1 MPGNTSGLIMD
12 ADQRR
17 IAAYATAVFIS
28 SALLLVLEIVAA
40 RLIAPYVGV
49 SLYTWSAVIG
59 IVLAGLSVGNA
70 IGGVWADRRATVDA
84 AGGVLVAAGL
94 SALLIPWLLLLTARQ
109 LQHYELSI
117 LGTSMVLVLV
127 LFLLPAMLI
136 GIVTPLL
143 TTLALSHS
151 RRTGHIV
158 GMMHALGATGSIL
171 GTFAAAWW
179 LIPAIGSRDVVL
191 TSGLL
196 LLLGGLALLRPLA
209 SARRVAVAVA
219 VLACAIGLGVS
230 TLFNPALASPC
241 ERESSYFCIR
251 TVDEGSDPRLGQA
264 RSLVLDHLL
273 HGTNVE
279 NDGTYLSAPYV
290 QLMQELMCRH
300 HHDKASL
307 RAFFIGG
314 GAYTQPRALW
324 LASMP
329 VDITVA
335 ELDPVVT
342 QTAREE
348 LFLDDR
354 DMHVI
359 HGDARAVLARL
370 PEGERFDIIVGDA
383 FHDVSVPYHLVTREF
398 AQLLRRRLTDDGIYV
413 LNLVDIYPNGR
424 LAQALLK
431 TLGSVFDNVD
441 VWLDEIPQGEARVT
455 YVLSASNRP
464 TPLAG
469 DRSRLH
475 AVTAPMRSWY
485 RVTARL
491 LPGDAGLQPAVPLL
505 TDDNAPVEQLISS
518 LFTTGAGL

>member
-1 MPGNTSGLIMD
+1 MN
-12 ADQRR
+12 ADRRR
-17 IAAYATAVFIS
+17 IALYAATVFVS

-40 RLIAPYVGV
+40 RLIAPHVGV

-59 IVLAGLSVGNA
+59 VVLAGLSIGNA
-70 IGGVWADRRATVDA
+70 IGGAWADRRASTDSA
-84 AGGVLVAAGL
+84 AGVLIASGFAAL
-94 SALLIPWLLLLTARQ
+94 AIPWLLVATAARLHEMQ
-109 LQHYELSI
+109 LSI
-117 LGTSMVLVLV
+117 LSTSLALVLV
-127 LFLLPAMLI
+127 LFFLPALLI

-143 TTLALSHS
+143 TTLALRCS

-158 GMMHALGATGSIL
+158 GMMHALGATGSIV

-179 LIPAIGSRDVVL
+179 LIPVLGSRDVVL
-191 TSGLL
+191 TSGGLL
-196 LLLGGLALLRPLA
+196 LLCGLVLLRPVA
-209 SARRVAVAVA
+209 SPTRAMAGALVLAVAAASLWVVVA
-219 VLACAIGLGVS
+219 
-230 TLFNPALASPC
+230 TPALASPC

-251 TVDEGSDPRLGQA
+251 TVDEGEHPQLGRV

-279 NDGTYLSAPYV
+279 NDGTYLEAPYV

-335 ELDPVVT
+335 ELDPAVT
-342 QTAREE
+342 ATAREE
-348 LFLDDR
+348 LFVDDST
-354 DMHVI
+354 MHVI
-359 HGDARAVLARL
+359 HGDARATIARL
-370 PEGERFDIIVGDA
+370 PPGERFDIIVGDA

-398 AQLLRRRLTDDGIYV
+398 AAQLRGRLDRDGIYV
-413 LNLVDIYPNGR
+413 LNLVDTFPTGR
-424 LAQALLK
+424 LARALVK
-431 TLGSVFDNVD
+431 TLQSEFSHVD
-441 VWLDEIPQGEARVT
+441 VWLHDVPLSETRVT
-455 YVLSASNRP
+455 YVISASNAP

-469 DRSRLH
+469 NGDRLRG
-475 AVTAPMRSWY
+475 VTRPTRSWE
-485 RVTARL
+485 RVTQRL
-491 LPGDAGLQPAVPLL
+491 QGPAPGDDGVPLL

-518 LFTTGAGL
+518 LFTTGVGQ

>member
-1 MPGNTSGLIMD
+1 MGP
-12 ADQRR
+12 DQRK
-17 IAAYATAVFIS
+17 IVLYAAAVFMS

-70 IGGVWADRRATVDA
+70 IGGAWADRQAA
-84 AGGVLVAAGL
+84 AGAAGAVLAAAGL
-94 SALLIPWLLLLTARQ
+94 SALVIPWLLSLTAKG
-109 LQHYELSI
+109 LQQYQLSI
-117 LGTSMVLVLV
+117 LSTSLLLVLA
-127 LFLLPAMLI
+127 LFLVPAILI

-158 GMMHALGATGSIL
+158 GMMHALAATGSII

-179 LIPAIGSRDVVL
+179 LIPALGSRNVVL

-196 LLLGGLALLRPLA
+196 LLLSGLVLLWPLNGRRHVLLTCAALIA
-209 SARRVAVAVA
+209 
-219 VLACAIGLGVS
+219 AIGLGLG

-251 TVDEGSDPRLGQA
+251 TVDEGMHPQLGHA

-273 HGTNVE
+273 HGTNME

-307 RAFFIGG
+307 SAFFIGG

-342 QTAREE
+342 EVAREE
-348 LFLDDR
+348 LFLDDHE
-354 DMHVI
+354 MQVI
-359 HGDARAVLARL
+359 HGDARAILNSL
-370 PEGERFDIIVGDA
+370 PEDERFDIIVGDA

-398 AQLLRRRLTDDGIYV
+398 AQLLSRRLNDDGIYV
-413 LNLVDIYPNGR
+413 LNLVDAYPDGR
-424 LAQALLK
+424 LAQALVK
-431 TLGSVFDNVD
+431 TLGSVFEHVD
-441 VWLDEIPQGEARVT
+441 IWLHEIPQGAARVT
-455 YVLSASNRP
+455 YVLSASNH
-464 TPLAG
+464 TTKLAG
-469 DRSRLH
+469 KSDRLY
-475 AVTAPMRSWY
+475 AVTRPARSWT
-485 RVTARL
+485 RVTGRFSK
-491 LPGDAGLQPAVPLL
+491 PGAGEIPVL
-505 TDDNAPVEQLISS
+505 TDDNAPVEQLIST
-518 LFTTGAGL
+518 LFTTGMGR

>member
-1 MPGNTSGLIMD
+1 MN
-12 ADQRR
+12 ADQRK
-17 IAAYATAVFIS
+17 IALYAAVVFLS

-70 IGGVWADRRATVDA
+70 LGGVWADRRATAGA
-84 AGGVLVAAGL
+84 AGGVLLAAGL
-94 SALLIPWLLLLTARQ
+94 AALAIPWLLWLAAGM
-109 LQHYELSI
+109 LQQYELSI
-117 LGTSMVLVLV
+117 LGTSLILVLA
-127 LFLLPAMLI
+127 LFLLPSILI

-143 TTLALSHS
+143 TTLALRHS

-158 GMMHALGATGSIL
+158 GMMHALGATGSII

-179 LIPAIGSRDVVL
+179 LIPALGSRNLVL

-196 LLLGGLALLRPLA
+196 LLLSGLLLIRPAQDRPQALATGVLLLA
-209 SARRVAVAVA
+209 A
-219 VLACAIGLGVS
+219 LAAGVG

-241 ERESSYFCIR
+241 DRESSYFCIR
-251 TVDEGSDPRLGQA
+251 TVDDGEHATLGKA

-279 NDGTYLSAPYV
+279 NDGTYLQAPYV

-307 RAFFIGG
+307 SAFFIGG

-335 ELDPVVT
+335 ELDPTVT
-342 QTAREE
+342 WTAREE

-354 DMHVI
+354 DMQVI
-359 HGDARAVLARL
+359 HGDARAILSRL
-370 PEGERFDIIVGDA
+370 PEGQRFDIIVGDA
-383 FHDVSVPYHLVTREF
+383 FHDVSVPYHLVTLEF
-398 AQLLRRRLTDDGIYV
+398 ARLVRQRLHADGIYV
-413 LNLVDIYPNGR
+413 LNLVDVYPDGR
-424 LAQALLK
+424 LAAALAN
-431 TLGSVFDNVD
+431 TLGAVFGHVD
-441 VWLDEIPQGEARVT
+441 VWLERVPQATARVT
-455 YVLSASNRP
+455 YVISASDQQTR
-464 TPLAG
+464 LAG
-469 DRSRLH
+469 TGDRLH
-475 AVTAPMRSWY
+475 AVTRPARSWV
-485 RVTARL
+485 RVTDRL
-491 LPGDAGLQPAVPLL
+491 RPAADAPTDVPVL
-505 TDDNAPVEQLISS
+505 TDDNAPVEQLIST
-518 LFTTGAGL
+518 LFTTGIGR

>member
-1 MPGNTSGLIMD
+1 MNFN
-12 ADQRR
+12 QRR
-17 IAAYATAVFIS
+17 IALYAAVVFIS

-59 IVLAGLSVGNA
+59 VVLAGLSVGNA
-70 IGGVWADRRATVDA
+70 IGGAWADRQARAGA
-84 AGGVLVAAGL
+84 AAVVLAAAGL
-94 SALLIPWLLLLTARQ
+94 SSLLIPWLLLLTARG
-109 LQHYELSI
+109 LQQYELPI
-117 LGTSMVLVLV
+117 LGTSLILVLA
-127 LFLLPAMLI
+127 LFLLPALLI

-143 TTLALSHS
+143 TTLALAHS

-179 LIPAIGSRDVVL
+179 LIPALGSRNVVL
-191 TSGLL
+191 TSGVLL
-196 LLLGGLALLRPLA
+196 LLSGLLLAWPLRGRRHLAATALVLLT
-209 SARRVAVAVA
+209 AV
-219 VLACAIGLGVS
+219 GLGLG

-251 TVDEGSDPRLGQA
+251 TIDEGVHPTLGQA

-273 HGTNVE
+273 HGTNAE

-307 RAFFIGG
+307 SAFFIGG

-324 LASMP
+324 LADIP

-335 ELDPVVT
+335 ELDPMVT
-342 QTAREE
+342 GVAREE

-354 DMHVI
+354 DMRVI
-359 HGDARAVLARL
+359 HGDARAILNSL
-370 PEGERFDIIVGDA
+370 PDDERFDIIVGDA

-398 AQLLRRRLTDDGIYV
+398 AQLLSRRLNDDGIYV
-413 LNLVDIYPNGR
+413 LNLVDVYPDGR
-424 LAQALLK
+424 LARALVK
-431 TLGSVFDNVD
+431 TLGTVFEYVD
-441 VWLDEIPQGEARVT
+441 IWLHELPSDTARVT
-455 YVLSASNRP
+455 YVLSASNQP
-464 TPLAG
+464 TELAG
-469 DRSRLH
+469 NGDHLH
-475 AVTAPMRSWY
+475 AVTRPLRSWT
-485 RVTARL
+485 RVSERVSEHGVAEGAI
-491 LPGDAGLQPAVPLL
+491 PVL
-505 TDDNAPVEQLISS
+505 TDDNAPVEQLISA
-518 LFTTGAGL
+518 LFTTGMGR